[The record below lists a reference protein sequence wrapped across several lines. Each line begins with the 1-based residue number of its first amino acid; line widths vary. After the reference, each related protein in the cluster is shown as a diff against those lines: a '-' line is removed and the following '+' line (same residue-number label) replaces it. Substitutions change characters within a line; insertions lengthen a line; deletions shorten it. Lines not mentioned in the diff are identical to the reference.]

1 MSQNRRFRD
10 RQSSDIEKGKS
21 GRMLSPELAKHLT
34 DEQRQE
40 VQQAVKELRQQQHR
54 QMKSKIAGL
63 LQEYNIELPEP
74 KEKKPTVDK

>member
-1 MSQNRRFRD
+1 
-10 RQSSDIEKGKS
+10 
-21 GRMLSPELAKHLT
+21 
-34 DEQRQE
+34 